1 MIITKKAIPR
11 RTVLRGVGA
20 TLALPL
26 LDGMVPAATALA
38 KTAAKS
44 PLRFGTVYVPN
55 GIIMERW
62 TPLAEGPAFEFPP
75 SLKALEPF
83 PRPPAGGERAR
94 QHRGAVALGRVGR
107 PRQARRRVP
116 HRHRAAAHTGSSSL
130 QLGISMDQIL
140 ADEVGQDTPLPSL
153 ELGLEGADTVNGV
166 GTCDVGFSCAY
177 QNRLAWAGPSTPL
190 PVETNPRVV
199 FDRLFGNVDSTDP
212 AVRAARLRRQGS
224 ILDSVLEKVDR
235 LQGGLGTRD
244 RAKLDEY
251 LQSVREIERR
261 IQNAESQGR
270 ALPVVESPAGIPVSY
285 DEHARL
291 MFDMQALAFQTDTT
305 RVITFQIGR
314 EQSGATYPQI
324 GVSDSHHPISHHGGD
339 RNKIESLAKINAYHV
354 SLFAYFLER
363 LASMPDGDDGT
374 VLDNVVTLYGSA
386 ISEGNSHDVRNLP
399 LLLAGGG
406 GGRILSGRHV
416 KYPERDPAPDES
428 AAHAAEHVGRAH
440 RLVRRQHWR
449 AAHRAV
455 GAVAVDRRV
464 AANSGVCAVER
475 RGPLER
481 SLGGSSAASS
491 PKTA

>member
-38 KTAAKS
+38 KTAAK
-44 PLRFGTVYVPN
+44 PALRFCTVYVPN
-55 GIIMERW
+55 GIVMERW
-62 TPLAEGPAFEFPP
+62 TPLAEGPAFEFTP
-75 SLKALEPF
+75 SLKPLEPF
-83 PRPPAGGERAR
+83 RDRLLGVSGLDNTGARSRSGASGAHAKPAGAFLTGIEP
-94 QHRGAVALGRVGR
+94 L
-107 PRQARRRVP
+107 PT
-116 HRHRAAAHTGSSSL
+116 TGSSSL

-140 ADEVGQDTPLPSL
+140 ANEVGQETTLPSL

-199 FDRLFGNVDSTDP
+199 FDRLFGNIDSTDP

-235 LQGGLGTRD
+235 LQGGLGRRD

-324 GVSDSHHPISHHGGD
+324 GVSDSHHPRPEQD
-339 RNKIESLAKINAYHV
+339 REPGQDQRLS
-354 SLFAYFLER
+354 R
-363 LASMPDGDDGT
+363 LALR
-374 VLDNVVTLYGSA
+374 VLPRAAGVDAGRRRRHRA
-386 ISEGNSHDVRNLP
+386 RQRRHP
-399 LLLAGGG
+399 LRQRHQRGQLARRAQPAAAPR
-406 GGRILSGRHV
+406 GRR
-416 KYPERDPAPDES
+416 R
-428 AAHAAEHVGRAH
+428 RAH
-440 RLVRRQHWR
+440 RERPPRQVR
-449 AAHRAV
+449 
-455 GAVAVDRRV
+455 G
-464 AANSGVCAVER
+464 
-475 RGPLER
+475 
-481 SLGGSSAASS
+481 
-491 PKTA
+491 